1 MNKLKFLLMITMT
14 VFTFGS
20 VDAQTKKKSFKK
32 TTTTK
37 TTKTKASAQAAK
49 YQCPMKCE
57 GDKTYA
63 RAGKCPVCNMALTT
77 VQKETAVYKCTMECE
92 GDKTYA
98 KAGKCPVCNMNLA
111 KADTKKAATGHEGH
125 NHN

>member
-1 MNKLKFLLMITMT
+1 MRTVKMLLVAVLSI
-14 VFTFGS
+14 FFIGS
-20 VDAQTKKKSFKK
+20 ANAQTSKSKKSKAN
-32 TTTTK
+32 TTT
-37 TTKTKASAQAAK
+37 SATK

-63 RAGKCPVCNMALTT
+63 KAGTCPVCKMALSK
-77 VQKETAVYKCTMECE
+77 VHKETAAYKCPMKCE

-111 KADTKKAATGHEGH
+111 TVENMKTTTGQEGH
-125 NHN
+125 SHN